1 MSSNAIKLIA
11 AVLVAITIVLLVVV
25 FQMSRNYAENASK
38 ASQQVQATTAQT
50 QVVVALKPLLADQP
64 ITKDEVALVP
74 VQVAPQDYF
83 ANVDDVVNRVP
94 LIDVDAGSPV
104 TPRYFKES
112 NQLARLIPPG
122 HKAVSLALTDV
133 VGVGGFVRPG
143 DIVDVL
149 VYLRN
154 DQTNKIDPAQARILL
169 RDALVLA
176 SDDRI
181 VSPPQGSQ
189 AQNQNQNQNQQ
200 QAGRHERTVVVA
212 VPDEEVTR
220 VMLGANLG
228 EVRLALHPQA
238 QTQVAG
244 TPPQAPE
251 PLPPGPEADRPVTSA
266 ELAQL
271 KPKSKHAGIV
281 IYHGSTPS
289 TVFP

>member
-11 AVLVAITIVLLVVV
+11 AVLVAVTIVLLVVV
-25 FQMSRNYAENASK
+25 FQMSRNYAQNASK
-38 ASQQVQATTAQT
+38 ATEQVQAAAAQT
-50 QVVVALKPLLADQP
+50 QVVVALKPLVANQT

-83 ANVDDVVNRVP
+83 TNVDDVVNRVP

-122 HKAVSLALTDV
+122 HKAVSLALSDV
-133 VGVGGFVRPG
+133 IGVGGFVRPG
-143 DIVDVL
+143 DMVDVL

-154 DQTNKIDPAQARILL
+154 DQSNKVDPAQARILL

-181 VSPPQGSQ
+181 VAPPSGQNQ
-189 AQNQNQNQNQQ
+189 NQQNQNQNPQVH
-200 QAGRHERTVVVA
+200 HERTVVVA
-212 VPDEEVTR
+212 VPDEQVTR
-220 VMLGANLG
+220 VMLGASLG
-228 EVRLALHPQA
+228 DVRLALHPQA
-238 QTQVAG
+238 QTQLAG
-244 TPPQAPE
+244 APPQPPPA
-251 PLPPGPEADRPVTSA
+251 LAPGPEADRPVTSA

-271 KPKSKHAGIV
+271 KVKHKAAGV
-281 IYHGSTPS
+281 VVYHGSTPS

>member
-11 AVLVAITIVLLVVV
+11 AVLVAVTIVLLVVV
-25 FQMSRNYAENASK
+25 YQMSRNYAENASK
-38 ASQQVQATTAQT
+38 ANQQVQAVSAQT
-50 QVVVALKPLLADQP
+50 QVVVALKPLLANQP

-133 VGVGGFVRPG
+133 IGVGGFVRPG
-143 DIVDVL
+143 DVVDVL

-154 DQTNKIDPAQARILL
+154 DQSNKIDPAQARILL

-176 SDDRI
+176 SDDHI
-181 VSPPQGSQ
+181 VSPPQGGQS
-189 AQNQNQNQNQQ
+189 QNQNQNQQ
-200 QAGRHERTVVVA
+200 VRHERTVVVA
-212 VPDEEVTR
+212 VPDEQVTR
-220 VMLGANLG
+220 VMLGASLG
-228 EVRLALHPQA
+228 DVRLALHPQA

-244 TPPQAPE
+244 APPQPPE
-251 PLPPGPEADRPVTSA
+251 ALPPGPEADRPVTSA

-271 KPKSKHAGIV
+271 RVKRKQDGIV
-281 IYHGSTPS
+281 VYHGSTPS